1 MGMAASQARYL
12 ALVARKSNC
21 EFEGQQINQARTV
34 LSNQSANLFNQ
45 MLTLSVPVPPSVQD
59 FTKIQYSFVDGVNA
73 STIDKWEQLSTADPN
88 YNYVVTHHY
97 YTDQYTG
104 CQKMLN
110 DPQVQIKGTV
120 ATPAELANA
129 RLAVQTAEKAL
140 ENQMNAVETAK
151 NNYDQE
157 LENLNSLKANAA
169 RLENYATEITATQI
183 TVDANGIYTITTAD
197 RTTTFKPYENLTGTE
212 EDATS
217 EKGKAFATIN
227 TLANDA
233 HAISDNYVENKDGL
247 YFDSNGN
254 FVYEQDLE
262 RLLAKYSSNP
272 TDFSAKLN
280 SYNASRYTDTYQ
292 SQIALSQTLLNN
304 TLSPAYENAK
314 GLLKGC
320 EKDLADAI
328 EAYEALNHPTYVG
341 NCELTALA
349 SLTDDQKAELRQIV
363 ADMEKD
369 DITSEIRNCFD
380 EDGNYLGG
388 VYSFEMNGK
397 TYFTTY
403 NDLTNSYASGN
414 GINNIDDQQKM
425 AYYYATTVSTRV
437 EKTEKAL
444 LETDGNGRFTSVRF
458 EDNSLTYAL
467 EMETISDDVAYK
479 DAMNQYYYE
488 NAIYDKTIQDINA
501 KTSIIQQQDQQL
513 ELRLKQLDTE
523 QKALSTEMEA
533 VKKVVNDNVESSF
546 KTFNG

>member
-21 EFEGQQINQARTV
+21 EYEGQQINQARTV

-59 FTKIQYSFVDGVNA
+59 YTKVQYSFVDGANA

-110 DPQVQIKGTV
+110 DPQVQIKGTA
-120 ATPAELANA
+120 ATATEIATARSRVKKLEEDILTQQERVDSAKAEYDEALKNLNKKKSEVTNIQSYA
-129 RLAVQTAEKAL
+129 TALEATAIGKTAGTENYSVTIGGENIIYMPYEELTDEEKA
-140 ENQMNAVETAK
+140 
-151 NNYDQE
+151 
-157 LENLNSLKANAA
+157 KANA
-169 RLENYATEITATQI
+169 
-183 TVDANGIYTITTAD
+183 TIA
-197 RTTTFKPYENLTGTE
+197 
-212 EDATS
+212 
-217 EKGKAFATIN
+217 
-227 TLANDA
+227 TLANQAGALSSSYLD
-233 HAISDNYVENKDGL
+233 SKTGL
-247 YFDSNGN
+247 YFDTDGN
-254 FVYEQDLE
+254 FVYLNDLNS
-262 RLLAKYSSNP
+262 LLGEYTAAADKDNFKGS
-272 TDFSAKLN
+272 LN
-280 SYNASRYTDTYQ
+280 SYDDAKYTDTYA
-292 SQIALSQTLLNN
+292 SELTELEGLVTTANLNYVGEQTR
-304 TLSPAYENAK
+304 
-314 GLLKGC
+314 LKSIEG
-320 EKDLADAI
+320 ELASAI

-349 SLTDDQKAELRQIV
+349 TLTESQKAELRQIV
-363 ADMEKD
+363 TDMTEE

-380 EDGNYLGG
+380 EDGNYIGG
-388 VYSFEMNGK
+388 VYSFQMNGK
-397 TYFTTY
+397 TYYTTY

-458 EDNSLTYAL
+458 EDNSITYAL
-467 EMETISDDVAYK
+467 ETETISDDVAYK

-523 QKALSTEMEA
+523 QSALSTEMEA
-533 VKKVVNDNVESSF
+533 VKKVVDDNVESSF